1 MLSLAEI
8 KTGRKIVIDGEP
20 FLVVFNQFSKSGRQ
34 GGVMKTKLKN
44 IRSGAVMDKTFQGSD
59 KVDEADISYRA
70 AQFLYQNGDSFEFM
84 DQESFETI
92 SLSAEVL
99 GEKSNFLI
107 EGGKVDLQYFE
118 GTPINL
124 QLPIKMKCRIK
135 STEPGARGDTKTS
148 VQKDAETEMG
158 TTIKVPLFINTGDEI
173 IVNTD
178 TGTYVERA
186 K

>member
-99 GEKSNFLI
+99 GEKSNF
-107 EGGKVDLQYFE
+107 
-118 GTPINL
+118 
-124 QLPIKMKCRIK
+124 
-135 STEPGARGDTKTS
+135 
-148 VQKDAETEMG
+148 
-158 TTIKVPLFINTGDEI
+158 
-173 IVNTD
+173 
-178 TGTYVERA
+178 
-186 K
+186 